1 MSPPDLTSDVSVKPR
16 AYVFYATRP
25 WGLDSLLTQCLQTM
39 WVRMYISKWV
49 ACQMVEICESFV
61 ALLTGAQ
68 RFHGNVEDM
77 IGFRFN
83 PWLRICWK
91 YVTPLFCL
99 VRQAARNALWD
110 GSSRIPSQP
119 IPPSTPVALPLSCA
133 IRDTA
138 VSRRTGLFFPVPLN
152 NLVPKLVTGGAGDL
166 RAWERGFT
174 QPPPPPSP
182 PSRRGPDCWQP
193 TIHGYIFTSHP
204 F

>member
-1 MSPPDLTSDVSVKPR
+1 
-16 AYVFYATRP
+16 
-25 WGLDSLLTQCLQTM
+25 
-39 WVRMYISKWV
+39 
-49 ACQMVEICESFV
+49 MVEICESFV

-174 QPPPPPSP
+174 QPPPPPP
-182 PSRRGPDCWQP
+182 PPLPGGGPIADSRRYTAIYSHLIRSNAAPHQMRPDSFGP
-193 TIHGYIFTSHP
+193 H
-204 F
+204 